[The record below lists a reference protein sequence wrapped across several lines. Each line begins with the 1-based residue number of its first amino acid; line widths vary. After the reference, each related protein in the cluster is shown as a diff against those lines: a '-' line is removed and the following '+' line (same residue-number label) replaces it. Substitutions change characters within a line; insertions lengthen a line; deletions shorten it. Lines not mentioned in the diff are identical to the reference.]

1 MIRKLLIAS
10 AAVAAIATAAST
22 AANAKIHFDVNV
34 GVPGVYVGGPA
45 YYPPSYPVY
54 DAGYYD
60 DEEDCGYKIVKK
72 KKWIPYLHAYKIV
85 KKKVWVCY

>member
-1 MIRKLLIAS
+1 MIRKLLIAG
-10 AAVAAIATAAST
+10 AAVAAIATAASS
-22 AANAKIHFDVNV
+22 AAQAKVHFDVNV

-54 DAGYYD
+54 DAGYDDYD
-60 DEEDCGYKIVKK
+60 DDCGFKVVIK
-72 KKWIPYLHAYKIV
+72 KKWNWNHSAYKVV